1 MNATGALAVAIPLAL
16 FASFAVAQPLPVA
29 EKKAAPPRQ
38 EQKAPPGKGLV
49 VFIDPITGQI
59 RQPDAAEIGSL
70 VSPPGAPGAA
80 APAAEKPLVM
90 KYGPGE
96 AVGVVL
102 DERFE
107 SFMVVTK
114 TPDGKLAMSCV
125 EGKQKADAAV
135 AAAAAAAAAA
145 AKGKADAR

>member
-1 MNATGALAVAIPLAL
+1 MNAAGALTAAIPLAL
-16 FASFAVAQPLPVA
+16 SASLAVAQQAPEA
-29 EKKAAPPRQ
+29 GKKAAPPRL
-38 EQKAPPGKGLV
+38 ERKAPGGKGLV
-49 VFIDPITGQI
+49 VFVDPVTGQI
-59 RQPDAAEIGSL
+59 RQADAAEIGSL
-70 VSPPGAPGAA
+70 VSPPGAPDAA

-90 KYGPGE
+90 KYGPGG

-107 SFMVVTK
+107 NFMVVTK

-135 AAAAAAAAAA
+135 AS
-145 AKGKADAR
+145 KGKADAGKADAR